1 MSDTSSEQ
9 KLKYG
14 SNGEEL
20 TCVCKTG
27 AQKAFEAVLNH
38 PDNKNRQIDTTPEA
52 MERFYKFSMGGQL
65 PNCRRCF
72 EKAGHPLAS
81 GKSIPILLIEHNE
94 ALTP

>member
-1 MSDTSSEQ
+1 MSDTYSEQ

-14 SNGEEL
+14 PNGEAL

-38 PDNKNRQIDTTPEA
+38 PDNKDRAIDPTPETIK
-52 MERFYKFSMGGQL
+52 RFYHFAMKGQL

-81 GKSIPILLIEHNE
+81 GKSIPVLLIEHNE